1 MLKYLLTA
9 AGLIL
14 GMAMHAVAEPRVVGY
29 YATWEKDQTAGVDL
43 AKYTHINIAFGAPT
57 SNGSITYVDEF
68 SMSSAVSEIH
78 NAGAKALLS
87 IGGWAGSYAF
97 SDVANTSATRTNLV
111 SNIITTIRANSLDG
125 IDIDWEY
132 PGRAGDTCNTVDEAN
147 DTPNFLLLLRE
158 LRTALDTEFSASQR
172 KSITM
177 AVRVQ
182 PFDVDGVP
190 LTDVSEFAKLVDF
203 ANLMIYDI
211 NGAWMPQTG
220 PNAPFDYENDK
231 GTPLTFITAIDA
243 WTNAGWPA
251 SQLNA
256 GLAFY
261 GRSTTATVD
270 MTLDPANQ
278 YQNQSSTLPQ
288 GDIADVPAFDACAN
302 VTGITGTW
310 QYKNLRGQGILTSPT
325 TAAAPWI
332 RRWDDITQTPWLY
345 NPKTRQ
351 YITYDDPLSIKVK
364 IDYAAAKGVGGA
376 MVWALYMDYQNEL
389 LNTVHTWGQ
398 YPMAGAAC
406 TSEGTLTCKDMS
418 ATSPDYLVCLYGL
431 WLPLSCNPS
440 TVCLSNRNSIV
451 CGWPRHSIS

>member
-288 GDIADVPAFDACAN
+288 GDIADVPAFDA
-302 VTGITGTW
+302 
-310 QYKNLRGQGILTSPT
+310 
-325 TAAAPWI
+325 
-332 RRWDDITQTPWLY
+332 
-345 NPKTRQ
+345 
-351 YITYDDPLSIKVK
+351 
-364 IDYAAAKGVGGA
+364 
-376 MVWALYMDYQNEL
+376 
-389 LNTVHTWGQ
+389 
-398 YPMAGAAC
+398 
-406 TSEGTLTCKDMS
+406 
-418 ATSPDYLVCLYGL
+418 
-431 WLPLSCNPS
+431 
-440 TVCLSNRNSIV
+440 
-451 CGWPRHSIS
+451 